1 MTASGPVAD
10 AQVTGGARL
19 ADLESI
25 RALAITYCHALD
37 NEDVTLLKSVYWPE
51 ATDDHGSLFTGRAWD
66 FADVFVSKRERVRP
80 TMHVV
85 FNHLVHFDEN
95 LDLAQGVVSGAGYQF
110 AHALRPPR
118 TRVVLGR
125 YVDVYQRR
133 SGEWRILSRRF
144 TVAGTMTE
152 TAALPTKER

>member
-1 MTASGPVAD
+1 MSASGPVAD

-25 RALAITYCHALD
+25 RALAITYC
-37 NEDVTLLKSVYWPE
+37 
-51 ATDDHGSLFTGRAWD
+51 
-66 FADVFVSKRERVRP
+66 RVRP

-85 FNHLVHFDEN
+85 FNHLVHFNEN
-95 LDLAQGVVSGAGYQF
+95 TDLADGVVYGAGYQF

-125 YVDVYQRR
+125 YVDVYQR
-133 SGEWRILSRRF
+133 
-144 TVAGTMTE
+144 
-152 TAALPTKER
+152 